1 MGIDLPLTMN
11 QSNLYAFYGSLRRGM
26 ENYEP
31 LKENLRYQF
40 SIWITGYQL
49 YSLGPYPFAY
59 RTGSPTDKILVEV
72 FEVTNLVTEQTIH
85 QIEMEA
91 GYFLDT
97 ITIDGQSVKIYLYE
111 NKADYPFVFGG
122 DWVQFFRG

>member
-1 MGIDLPLTMN
+1 MN

-49 YSLGPYPFAY
+49 YSLGPHPFAY
-59 RTGSPTDKILVEV
+59 STGSPTDKILVEV

>member
-1 MGIDLPLTMN
+1 MHKTDNT
-11 QSNLYAFYGSLRRGM
+11 NLFAFYGSLRRGM

-31 LKENLRYQF
+31 LKENLHYQF
-40 SIWITGYQL
+40 STWLTGYQL
-49 YSLGPYPFAY
+49 YSLGSYPFAY

-72 FEVTNLVTEQTIH
+72 FEVTNLETRNTIH

-91 GYFLDT
+91 GYFMDT
-97 ITIDGQSVKIYLYE
+97 IIIDEQLVNIYLYE

-122 DWVQFFRG
+122 DWVKFFRG

>member
-1 MGIDLPLTMN
+1 MHKPDNT
-11 QSNLYAFYGSLRRGM
+11 NLFAFYGSLRRGM

-31 LKENLRYQF
+31 LSTWF
-40 SIWITGYQL
+40 TGYQL

-72 FEVTNLVTEQTIH
+72 FEVTNLETRNTIH

-91 GYFLDT
+91 GYFMDT
-97 ITIDGQSVKIYLYE
+97 IIIDEQLVNIYLYE

-122 DWVQFFRG
+122 DWVKFFRG

>member
-1 MGIDLPLTMN
+1 MHKTDNTN
-11 QSNLYAFYGSLRRGM
+11 HFAFYGSLRRGM

-31 LKENLRYQF
+31 LKENLRYKF
-40 SIWITGYQL
+40 STWLTGYQL

-59 RTGSPTDKILVEV
+59 RTGSPTNKILVEV
-72 FEVTNLVTEQTIH
+72 FEVTNLETRNTIH

-91 GYFLDT
+91 GYFMDT
-97 ITIDGQSVKIYLYE
+97 IIIDEQLVNIYLYE

-122 DWVQFFRG
+122 DWVKFFRV

>member
-1 MGIDLPLTMN
+1 MHKTDNT
-11 QSNLYAFYGSLRRGM
+11 NLYAFYGSLRRGM

-31 LKENLRYQF
+31 LKENLRYKF
-40 SIWITGYQL
+40 STWLTGYQL

-59 RTGSPTDKILVEV
+59 RTGSSTDKILVEV
-72 FEVTNLVTEQTIH
+72 FEVTNLETRNTIH

-91 GYFLDT
+91 GYFMDT
-97 ITIDGQSVKIYLYE
+97 IIIDEQLVNIYLYE

-122 DWVQFFRG
+122 DWVKFFRG

>member
-1 MGIDLPLTMN
+1 MQKTDNT
-11 QSNLYAFYGSLRRGM
+11 NLFAFYGSLRRGM

-31 LKENLRYQF
+31 LKEHLHYQF
-40 SIWITGYQL
+40 HVWLAGYQL
-49 YSLGPYPFAY
+49 YSLGPYPFAI

-72 FEVTNLVTEQTIH
+72 FEVTNVDTRNTIH

-91 GYFLDT
+91 GYFMDT
-97 ITIDGQSVKIYLYE
+97 IVIDGQLVNIYLYE

-122 DWVQFFRG
+122 DWVKFFRV